1 MYSSTNML
9 ETTSRE
15 RCPMF
20 FCCENCHYVFE
31 MTAQLRRCPDCG
43 SLMIRPA
50 TDEEK
55 AERLRQME
63 IAISDNWDNI
73 TKKAE

>member
-1 MYSSTNML
+1 MIFHCVKCNYIFDAAIRT
-9 ETTSRE
+9 
-15 RCPMF
+15 
-20 FCCENCHYVFE
+20 
-31 MTAQLRRCPDCG
+31 RRCPDCG